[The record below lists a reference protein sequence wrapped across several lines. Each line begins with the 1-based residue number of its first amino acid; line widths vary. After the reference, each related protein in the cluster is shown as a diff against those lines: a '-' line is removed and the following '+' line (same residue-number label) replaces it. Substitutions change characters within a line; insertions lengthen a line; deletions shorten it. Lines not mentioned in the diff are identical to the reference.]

1 MPRVPAPMLASPAGE
16 LPPLNGWTIEPKWD
30 GIRVI
35 ADVSRRGAHLWSRNG
50 IDKARQFP
58 DVADAL
64 VALAGKEGPLML
76 DGEFVADHESACC

>member
-16 LPPLNGWTIEPKWD
+16 LPPLKGWTIEPKWD

-35 ADVSRRGAHLWSRNG
+35 ADASPRTAHLWSRNG
-50 IDKARQFP
+50 IDKASQFP
-58 DVADAL
+58 AVSA
-64 VALAGKEGPLML
+64 ALAALADEHGPFML